1 MAVRIVM
8 PKLGD
13 FMTEGIVTFVKSK
26 GDSVN
31 QGEVLLEIE
40 SEKLNY
46 ELEAAAN
53 GIFHTLVSDGATVLV
68 DDLIGYLWILH
79 TCLFRLNNHIII
91 SNKPWIGRIC

>member
-53 GIFHTLVSDGATVLV
+53 GIFHTLVSDGSTVLV
-68 DDLIGYLWILH
+68 DD
-79 TCLFRLNNHIII
+79 
-91 SNKPWIGRIC
+91 